1 MKIRKANMNIH
12 NQLLSNVYIYE
23 NKKEEYSLVA
33 IPELEWSMTVKYE
46 EERSSLRA
54 RLTQS
59 FEKKIDKE
67 DAEQLAEKIVQ
78 WTAEM

>member
-1 MKIRKANMNIH
+1 MKIRKANMNVH

-46 EERSSLRA
+46 EERSSLRS